1 MRPAPPEQVKEP
13 IQEAGEQRFK
23 HESPLSKVRILNR
36 DSVDW
41 WYNASNKGGLSTQLK
56 NVLLIYSRLEHMNA
70 GIQKKHILI
79 ALGVSVIVGVAWYA
93 LSPLFDNKVVN
104 DDLPVVVPI
113 EKESTEATP
122 SIAVGESDPN
132 RETAPVI
139 SGPFPIVD
147 TPAHPA
153 SGVVR
158 IVRNAGETI
167 LRYENYKTIN
177 GPDVRVYLAKDLAA
191 KEYVDLGPI
200 KGTEGN
206 INYTVPKGIDISQ
219 YRYALTWCED
229 FSVLFNSAEIS
240 VTK

>member
-1 MRPAPPEQVKEP
+1 M
-13 IQEAGEQRFK
+13 
-23 HESPLSKVRILNR
+23 S
-36 DSVDW
+36 
-41 WYNASNKGGLSTQLK
+41 
-56 NVLLIYSRLEHMNA
+56 A

-79 ALGVSVIVGVAWYA
+79 ALGASVIVGVAWYA

-104 DDLPVVVPI
+104 DTLPVAKPA
-113 EKESTEATP
+113 ETESREMAP
-122 SIAVGESDPN
+122 SITVGEPDPSS
-132 RETAPVI
+132 ETVPSL

-158 IVRNAGETI
+158 IVRNADETI

-206 INYTVPKGIDISQ
+206 INYTVPKGVDISQ

-229 FSVLFNSAEIS
+229 FSVLFNSADLS
-240 VTK
+240 VSK

>member
-1 MRPAPPEQVKEP
+1 
-13 IQEAGEQRFK
+13 
-23 HESPLSKVRILNR
+23 
-36 DSVDW
+36 
-41 WYNASNKGGLSTQLK
+41 
-56 NVLLIYSRLEHMNA
+56 MNA

-104 DDLPVVVPI
+104 DDLPIVVPI
-113 EKESTEATP
+113 EKGSTEATA
-122 SIAVGESDPN
+122 SIAVEESDPN

-177 GPDVRVYLAKDLAA
+177 GPDVRVYLAKDLKA